1 MIAVASL
8 QSRRIA
14 LCSMAGAVALGPRLF
29 AGDGPA
35 AVNFREPRRNY
46 KGVQRGG
53 RTVRVEAPLQ
63 DQAPDLAR
71 RALDRL
77 DKNVAKALAALPN
90 HARASLDK
98 LPFYL
103 MYGPK
108 ARDGGKDNGLD
119 YVRKGQPDHHKE
131 LDPRWSDSI
140 VIYCADNYVKISDL
154 WALKAI
160 VHEFSHA
167 YHLHNYA
174 DRQAE
179 ILRAYDLA
187 MERGLYRGVKHND
200 GQKRDGYAT
209 TNHLEYFAELSCIY
223 FARCNYAP
231 VDRAELRKYDPV
243 GCRMIETIWKVDEP
257 LKSP

>member
-1 MIAVASL
+1 MTGNTSS
-8 QSRRIA
+8 QSRRA
-14 LCSMAGAVALGPRLF
+14 VLRSMAGAMAIGTGVL
-29 AGDGPA
+29 AGDGPSP
-35 AVNFREPRRNY
+35 VNFREPRRSY
-46 KGVQRGG
+46 KVVLRSG
-53 RTVRVEAPLQ
+53 RTVMVEAPLQ

-77 DKNVAKALAALPN
+77 DKNVAKALDTLPK

-140 VIYCADNYVKISDL
+140 IIYCADNYVKLSDL

-187 MERGLYRGVKHND
+187 MERGLYRGVKHAD
-200 GQKRDGYAT
+200 GGLRDGYAT

-223 FARCNYAP
+223 FARSNYTP
-231 VDRAELRKYDPV
+231 IDRLALRKYDPV
-243 GCRMIETIWKVDEP
+243 GYQMIETIWKVDGR
-257 LKSP
+257 